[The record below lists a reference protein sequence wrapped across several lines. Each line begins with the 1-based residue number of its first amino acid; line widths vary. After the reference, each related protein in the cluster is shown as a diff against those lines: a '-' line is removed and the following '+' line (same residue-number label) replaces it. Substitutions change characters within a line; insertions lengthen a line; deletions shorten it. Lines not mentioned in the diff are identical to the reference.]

1 MKFSSPGRL
10 PAEREPSE
18 NMTLSLAAVDQFRT
32 PQSAFRNPQAMLARR
47 LRQETAEFNVDCAAL
62 TDAKLDLRFQPA
74 E

>member
-1 MKFSSPGRL
+1 
-10 PAEREPSE
+10 
-18 NMTLSLAAVDQFRT
+18 MTLSLAAVDQFRT